1 MRPLRPVRFA
11 ASFSLAS
18 VLASSPGVTLLGG
31 DGSAFAAQSEQDA
44 PAAPA
49 APPAVIPAVIPAAV
63 PAHSAPTPA
72 SLQEPT
78 SELREMVRDRLARS
92 LAARARVV
100 LQREVIFLGVLRNSQ
115 VLMKSALELAPDNP
129 FIWRLALDLAAML
142 EDGDASAD
150 TWFSDGLAKL
160 SKLEPDDEV
169 LRLRRVMDAID
180 ERQTA
185 EARVEASKAML
196 TPAAIAQ
203 LGRRVAAR
211 VAFDLAALSR
221 RTGDGQAFEKYLL
234 FALELD
240 PFFPEATETAAGYFR
255 MNAPTVVD
263 EVHAMRDATLA
274 NPSRSTVALGLAEL
288 CLQQGAYRAAASIL
302 DIAYRMQQTRGPD
315 EDVDALLSDFII
327 ALWGTGRI
335 NNAFSYA
342 RQRTEQLDNALL
354 QEIEKQGMAT
364 SAAERAT
371 VHLPP
376 TPTLATTIAALS
388 TAVDAKPSP
397 IVVANAAFA
406 FDTMIAQVKKR
417 NSAPQLAA
425 SLALDS
431 AFVQLWLGWS
441 VAKSMDAMAKQAAE
455 KPPEKSVEKPLEKP
469 ADESASKLAATKQTD
484 NSGEKAQSLIAA
496 AVAYEPLTDETRAR
510 FDGWIALRTRDAAKA
525 KAILAPIAA
534 NDLASKLGLA
544 LACDDLGETKEA
556 ARLLLEIARA
566 TPSTAVGLWSRS
578 RLYQL
583 IGATPVILPQAE
595 EIETAAELPRG
606 FLKLMN
612 DGSASMLLRVTPRE
626 IEARPWDPLIFDIEL
641 TNRSAWPL
649 SIGPDGPIKDSTTI
663 TASLNVPGEMPRPP
677 QIVLVSID
685 QKFVID
691 PGETLKIPVDI
702 SVTDAS
708 AALREDAL
716 SGAFISLHSIINWR
730 TTSVGFEPSPYGIEV
745 ESPVVHVS
753 GERVTR
759 EWVERVLTQ
768 LRDLNQ
774 VPNPENIALIASAI
788 VRKAAF
794 PALVPADAGAL
805 LDEAGPLLADAAK
818 RLWPEARAWLIF
830 ACPKGKRIDATPD
843 SKDLLDMVAPGGG
856 ETAAT
861 VPELEALDAVL
872 REDESPLVRVSWIA
886 VRTRRPEDPVLVQS
900 LSSTNA
906 LTRGFAEDCKQWMIE
921 ARDERAKQ
929 LNLKK

>member
-1 MRPLRPVRFA
+1 
-11 ASFSLAS
+11 
-18 VLASSPGVTLLGG
+18 
-31 DGSAFAAQSEQDA
+31 
-44 PAAPA
+44 
-49 APPAVIPAVIPAAV
+49 
-63 PAHSAPTPA
+63 
-72 SLQEPT
+72 
-78 SELREMVRDRLARS
+78 MVRDRLARS

-115 VLMKSALELAPDNP
+115 ALMKSALELAPDNP
-129 FIWRLALDLAAML
+129 FIWRLAIDLAAML
-142 EDGDASAD
+142 EDGDAGAD
-150 TWFSDGLAKL
+150 TWLSDGLAKL

-240 PFFPEATETAAGYFR
+240 PYFPEATETAAGYFR

-315 EDVDALLSDFII
+315 ENVDALLSDFII

-335 NNAFSYA
+335 DNAFSYA
-342 RQRTEQLDNALL
+342 KQRTEQLDSALL

-388 TAVDAKPSP
+388 TAVDVKPSP

-406 FDTMIAQVKKR
+406 FDTMIAQAKKR
-417 NSAPQLAA
+417 NAAPQLAA

-455 KPPEKSVEKPLEKP
+455 KPPEKSVEKP

-484 NSGEKAQSLIAA
+484 NSVEKAQSLIAA

-544 LACDDLGETKEA
+544 LACDELGETKEA

-578 RLYQL
+578 RRYQL

-753 GERVTR
+753 GERLTR

-843 SKDLLDMVAPGGG
+843 SKDLLDMVAPGGA

-872 REDESPLVRVSWIA
+872 REDESPLVRISWIA
-886 VRTRRPEDPVLVQS
+886 VRARRPEDLVLVQS
-900 LSSTNA
+900 LSSTDA

>member
-1 MRPLRPVRFA
+1 
-11 ASFSLAS
+11 
-18 VLASSPGVTLLGG
+18 
-31 DGSAFAAQSEQDA
+31 
-44 PAAPA
+44 
-49 APPAVIPAVIPAAV
+49 
-63 PAHSAPTPA
+63 
-72 SLQEPT
+72 
-78 SELREMVRDRLARS
+78 MVRDRLARS

-115 VLMKSALELAPDNP
+115 ALMKSALELAPDNP
-129 FIWRLALDLAAML
+129 FIWRLAIDLAAML
-142 EDGDASAD
+142 EDGDAGAD
-150 TWFSDGLAKL
+150 TWLSDGLAKL

-240 PFFPEATETAAGYFR
+240 PYFPEATETAAGYFR

-263 EVHAMRDATLA
+263 EVHAMRDAALA

-315 EDVDALLSDFII
+315 ENVDALLSDFII

-335 NNAFSYA
+335 DNAFSHA
-342 RQRTEQLDNALL
+342 KQRTEQLDSALL

-388 TAVDAKPSP
+388 TAVDVKPSP

-417 NSAPQLAA
+417 NAAPQLAA

-441 VAKSMDAMAKQAAE
+441 VAKSMDAMAKQDA
-455 KPPEKSVEKPLEKP
+455 EKP
-469 ADESASKLAATKQTD
+469 ADESATKLAATKQTD
-484 NSGEKAQSLIAA
+484 NSVEKAQSLIAA

-544 LACDDLGETKEA
+544 LACDELGETKEA

-595 EIETAAELPRG
+595 EVETAAELPRG

-626 IEARPWDPLIFDIEL
+626 IEARPWDALIFDIEL

-753 GERVTR
+753 GERLTR

-872 REDESPLVRVSWIA
+872 REDESPLVRISWIA
-886 VRTRRPEDPVLVQS
+886 VRARRPEDLVLVQS
-900 LSSTNA
+900 LSSTDA

>member
-1 MRPLRPVRFA
+1 
-11 ASFSLAS
+11 
-18 VLASSPGVTLLGG
+18 
-31 DGSAFAAQSEQDA
+31 
-44 PAAPA
+44 
-49 APPAVIPAVIPAAV
+49 
-63 PAHSAPTPA
+63 
-72 SLQEPT
+72 
-78 SELREMVRDRLARS
+78 MVRDRLARS

-455 KPPEKSVEKPLEKP
+455 KP
-469 ADESASKLAATKQTD
+469 ADESVSKQSAEQSDKQSD
-484 NSGEKAQSLIAA
+484 KSVEKAQSLIAA

>member
-18 VLASSPGVTLLGG
+18 VLASSPGVTLLSG
-31 DGSAFAAQSEQDA
+31 DGSAFAARSEQDA

-455 KPPEKSVEKPLEKP
+455 KP
-469 ADESASKLAATKQTD
+469 ADESVSKQSAEQSDKQSD
-484 NSGEKAQSLIAA
+484 KSVEKAQSLIAA

>member
-31 DGSAFAAQSEQDA
+31 DGSASAARSQQDA

-49 APPAVIPAVIPAAV
+49 APPAVIPAAV
-63 PAHSAPTPA
+63 PAHGAPTPP
-72 SLQEPT
+72 SVQEPT
-78 SELREMVRDRLARS
+78 AELREMVRDRLARS

-115 VLMKSALELAPDNP
+115 ALMKSALELAPNNP
-129 FIWRLALDLAAML
+129 FIWRLAIDLAAVL

-150 TWFSDGLAKL
+150 TWLSDGLAKL

-240 PFFPEATETAAGYFR
+240 PYFPEATETAAGYFR

-315 EDVDALLSDFII
+315 ENVDALLSDFII

-335 NNAFSYA
+335 DNAFSHA
-342 RQRTEQLDNALL
+342 KQRTEQLDNALL

-376 TPTLATTIAALS
+376 TPTLAATIAALS
-388 TAVDAKPSP
+388 TAVDLKPSP

-417 NSAPQLAA
+417 NAAPQLAA

-455 KPPEKSVEKPLEKP
+455 KPPEKAAEKP

-484 NSGEKAQSLIAA
+484 NSVEKAQSLIAA

-525 KAILAPIAA
+525 KTILAPIAA

-753 GERVTR
+753 GERLTR
-759 EWVERVLTQ
+759 EWVERALTQ

-843 SKDLLDMVAPGGG
+843 SKDLLDMVAPNGG

-872 REDESPLVRVSWIA
+872 REDESPLVRISWIA
-886 VRTRRPEDPVLVQS
+886 VRARRPEDLVLVQS
-900 LSSTNA
+900 LSSTDA

>member
-1 MRPLRPVRFA
+1 MRPLRPVRIA

-31 DGSAFAAQSEQDA
+31 DGSASAAWSQQDA
-44 PAAPA
+44 PAAPV
-49 APPAVIPAVIPAAV
+49 APPAAV
-63 PAHSAPTPA
+63 PAHGAPTPP
-72 SLQEPT
+72 SLLEPT

-115 VLMKSALELAPDNP
+115 ALMKSALELAPDNP
-129 FIWRLALDLAAML
+129 FIWRLAIDLAAML
-142 EDGDASAD
+142 EDGDAGAD
-150 TWFSDGLAKL
+150 TWLSDGLAKL

-240 PFFPEATETAAGYFR
+240 PYFPEATETAAGYFR

-315 EDVDALLSDFII
+315 ENVDALLSDFII

-335 NNAFSYA
+335 DNAFSHA
-342 RQRTEQLDNALL
+342 KQRTEQLDSALL

-388 TAVDAKPSP
+388 TAVDVKPSP

-406 FDTMIAQVKKR
+406 FDTMIAQAKKR
-417 NSAPQLAA
+417 NAAPQLAA

-441 VAKSMDAMAKQAAE
+441 VAKSMDAMAKQDA
-455 KPPEKSVEKPLEKP
+455 EKP
-469 ADESASKLAATKQTD
+469 ADESATKLAATKQTD
-484 NSGEKAQSLIAA
+484 NSVEKAQSLIAA

-544 LACDDLGETKEA
+544 LACDELGETKEA

-595 EIETAAELPRG
+595 EVETAAELPRG

-753 GERVTR
+753 GERLTR

-843 SKDLLDMVAPGGG
+843 SKDLLDMVAAGGA

-872 REDESPLVRVSWIA
+872 REDQSPLVRISWIA
-886 VRTRRPEDPVLVQS
+886 VRARRPEDLVLVQS
-900 LSSTNA
+900 LSSTDA

>member
-1 MRPLRPVRFA
+1 
-11 ASFSLAS
+11 
-18 VLASSPGVTLLGG
+18 
-31 DGSAFAAQSEQDA
+31 
-44 PAAPA
+44 
-49 APPAVIPAVIPAAV
+49 
-63 PAHSAPTPA
+63 
-72 SLQEPT
+72 
-78 SELREMVRDRLARS
+78 MVRDRLARS

-115 VLMKSALELAPDNP
+115 ALMKSALELAPDNP
-129 FIWRLALDLAAML
+129 FIWRLAIDLAAML
-142 EDGDASAD
+142 EDGDAGAD
-150 TWFSDGLAKL
+150 TWLSDGLAKL

-240 PFFPEATETAAGYFR
+240 PYFPEATETAAGYFR

-315 EDVDALLSDFII
+315 ENVDALLSDFII

-335 NNAFSYA
+335 DNAFSHA
-342 RQRTEQLDNALL
+342 KQRTEQLDSALL

-388 TAVDAKPSP
+388 TAVDVKPSP

-406 FDTMIAQVKKR
+406 FDTMIAQAKKR
-417 NSAPQLAA
+417 NAAPQLAA

-441 VAKSMDAMAKQAAE
+441 VAKSMDAMAKQDA
-455 KPPEKSVEKPLEKP
+455 EKP
-469 ADESASKLAATKQTD
+469 ADESATKLAATKQTD
-484 NSGEKAQSLIAA
+484 NSVEKAQSLIAA

-544 LACDDLGETKEA
+544 LACDELGETKEA

-612 DGSASMLLRVTPRE
+612 DGSASMLPRVTPRE

-753 GERVTR
+753 GERLTR

-843 SKDLLDMVAPGGG
+843 SKDLLDMVAAGGA

-872 REDESPLVRVSWIA
+872 REDQSPLVRISWIA
-886 VRTRRPEDPVLVQS
+886 VRARRPEDLVLVQS
-900 LSSTNA
+900 LSSTDA

>member
-1 MRPLRPVRFA
+1 
-11 ASFSLAS
+11 
-18 VLASSPGVTLLGG
+18 
-31 DGSAFAAQSEQDA
+31 
-44 PAAPA
+44 
-49 APPAVIPAVIPAAV
+49 
-63 PAHSAPTPA
+63 
-72 SLQEPT
+72 
-78 SELREMVRDRLARS
+78 MVRDRLARS

-455 KPPEKSVEKPLEKP
+455 KP
-469 ADESASKLAATKQTD
+469 ADESVSKQSAEQSDKQSD
-484 NSGEKAQSLIAA
+484 KSVEKAQSLIAA
-496 AVAYEPLTDETRAR
+496 AVAFEPLTDETRAR

>member
-18 VLASSPGVTLLGG
+18 VLASSPGVTLLSG
-31 DGSAFAAQSEQDA
+31 DGSAFAARSEQDA

-49 APPAVIPAVIPAAV
+49 APPAVVPAAVPAAV
-63 PAHSAPTPA
+63 PAHGAPTPP
-72 SLQEPT
+72 SLLEPT

-115 VLMKSALELAPDNP
+115 ALMKSALELAPNNP
-129 FIWRLALDLAAML
+129 FIWRLAIDLAAVL

-150 TWFSDGLAKL
+150 TWLSDGLAKL

-240 PFFPEATETAAGYFR
+240 PYFPEATETAAGYFR

-302 DIAYRMQQTRGPD
+302 EIAYRMQQTRGPD

-335 NNAFSYA
+335 DNAFSHA
-342 RQRTEQLDNALL
+342 KQRTEQLDNALL

-376 TPTLATTIAALS
+376 TPTLAATIAALS
-388 TAVDAKPSP
+388 TAVDLKPSP

-417 NSAPQLAA
+417 NAAPQLAA

-484 NSGEKAQSLIAA
+484 NSVEKAQSLIAA

-753 GERVTR
+753 GERLTR
-759 EWVERVLTQ
+759 EWVERALTQ

>member
-1 MRPLRPVRFA
+1 
-11 ASFSLAS
+11 
-18 VLASSPGVTLLGG
+18 
-31 DGSAFAAQSEQDA
+31 
-44 PAAPA
+44 
-49 APPAVIPAVIPAAV
+49 
-63 PAHSAPTPA
+63 
-72 SLQEPT
+72 
-78 SELREMVRDRLARS
+78 MVRDRLARS
-92 LAARARVV
+92 FAARARVV

-129 FIWRLALDLAAML
+129 FIWRLAIDLAAML
-142 EDGDASAD
+142 EDGDAGAD
-150 TWFSDGLAKL
+150 TWLSDGLAKL

-315 EDVDALLSDFII
+315 ENVDALLSDFII

-335 NNAFSYA
+335 DNAFSHA
-342 RQRTEQLDNALL
+342 KQRTEQLDSALL

-388 TAVDAKPSP
+388 TAVDVKPSP

-406 FDTMIAQVKKR
+406 FDTMIAQAKKR
-417 NSAPQLAA
+417 NAAPQLAA

-441 VAKSMDAMAKQAAE
+441 VAKSMDAMAKQDAE
-455 KPPEKSVEKPLEKP
+455 KAAEKP
-469 ADESASKLAATKQTD
+469 ADESATKLAATKQTD
-484 NSGEKAQSLIAA
+484 NSVEKAQSLIAA

-544 LACDDLGETKEA
+544 LACDELGETKEA

-708 AALREDAL
+708 AALRDDAL

-753 GERVTR
+753 GERLTR

-872 REDESPLVRVSWIA
+872 REDESPLVRISWIA
-886 VRTRRPEDPVLVQS
+886 VRARRPEDLVLVQS

>member
-44 PAAPA
+44 PAVPA

-72 SLQEPT
+72 SVQEPT

-342 RQRTEQLDNALL
+342 KQRTEQLDNALL

-417 NSAPQLAA
+417 NSASQLAA

-455 KPPEKSVEKPLEKP
+455 KP
-469 ADESASKLAATKQTD
+469 ADESASKQSAEQSDKQSD
-484 NSGEKAQSLIAA
+484 KQPDKSVEKAQSLIAA
-496 AVAYEPLTDETRAR
+496 AVAYEPLTDDTRAR
-510 FDGWIALRTRDAAKA
+510 FDGWIALRSRDAAKA
-525 KAILAPIAA
+525 KTILAPIAA

-626 IEARPWDPLIFDIEL
+626 IEARPWDALIFDIEL

-649 SIGPDGPIKDSTTI
+649 SIGPEGPIKDSTTI

-759 EWVERVLTQ
+759 AWVERVLTQ

-886 VRTRRPEDPVLVQS
+886 VRTRRPEDPMLVQS
-900 LSSTNA
+900 LSSTDA
-906 LTRGFAEDCKQWMIE
+906 LTRGFAEDCKQWMVE

>member
-31 DGSAFAAQSEQDA
+31 DGSAFAARSQQDA
-44 PAAPA
+44 PAAPV
-49 APPAVIPAVIPAAV
+49 APPAVIPAAV
-63 PAHSAPTPA
+63 PAHSAPTPP
-72 SLQEPT
+72 SVQEPT

-115 VLMKSALELAPDNP
+115 ALMKSALELAPNNP
-129 FIWRLALDLAAML
+129 FIWRLAIDLAAML
-142 EDGDASAD
+142 EDGDAGAD
-150 TWFSDGLAKL
+150 TWLSDGLAKL

-169 LRLRRVMDAID
+169 LRLRRVMGAID

-240 PFFPEATETAAGYFR
+240 PYFPEATETAAGYFR

-315 EDVDALLSDFII
+315 ENVDALLSDFII

-335 NNAFSYA
+335 DNAFSHA
-342 RQRTEQLDNALL
+342 KQRTEQLDSALL

-376 TPTLATTIAALS
+376 TPTLAATIAALS
-388 TAVDAKPSP
+388 TAVDLKPSP
-397 IVVANAAFA
+397 VVVANAAFA

-455 KPPEKSVEKPLEKP
+455 KPPEKAAEKP

-484 NSGEKAQSLIAA
+484 NSVEKAQSLIAA

-649 SIGPDGPIKDSTTI
+649 SIGPDGPIKDSTTV

-753 GERVTR
+753 GERLTR
-759 EWVERVLTQ
+759 EWVERALTQ

-872 REDESPLVRVSWIA
+872 REDESPLVRISWIA
-886 VRTRRPEDPVLVQS
+886 VRTRRPEDPMLVQS
-900 LSSTNA
+900 LSSTDA

>member
-31 DGSAFAAQSEQDA
+31 DGSASAARSQQDA

-49 APPAVIPAVIPAAV
+49 APPAVIPAAV
-63 PAHSAPTPA
+63 PAHGAPTPP
-72 SLQEPT
+72 SVQEPT
-78 SELREMVRDRLARS
+78 AELREMVRDRLARS

-115 VLMKSALELAPDNP
+115 ALMKSALELAPNNP
-129 FIWRLALDLAAML
+129 FIWRLAIDLAAVL

-150 TWFSDGLAKL
+150 TWLSDGLAKL

-169 LRLRRVMDAID
+169 LRLHRVMDAID

-211 VAFDLAALSR
+211 VAFDLAALYR

-240 PFFPEATETAAGYFR
+240 PYFPEATETAAGYFR

-315 EDVDALLSDFII
+315 ENVDALLSDFII

-335 NNAFSYA
+335 DNAFSHA
-342 RQRTEQLDNALL
+342 KQRTEQLDSALL

-376 TPTLATTIAALS
+376 TPTLAATIAALS
-388 TAVDAKPSP
+388 TAVDLKPSP

-417 NSAPQLAA
+417 NAAPQLAA

-469 ADESASKLAATKQTD
+469 ADESASK
-484 NSGEKAQSLIAA
+484 
-496 AVAYEPLTDETRAR
+496 
-510 FDGWIALRTRDAAKA
+510 
-525 KAILAPIAA
+525 
-534 NDLASKLGLA
+534 
-544 LACDDLGETKEA
+544 
-556 ARLLLEIARA
+556 
-566 TPSTAVGLWSRS
+566 
-578 RLYQL
+578 
-583 IGATPVILPQAE
+583 
-595 EIETAAELPRG
+595 
-606 FLKLMN
+606 
-612 DGSASMLLRVTPRE
+612 
-626 IEARPWDPLIFDIEL
+626 
-641 TNRSAWPL
+641 
-649 SIGPDGPIKDSTTI
+649 
-663 TASLNVPGEMPRPP
+663 
-677 QIVLVSID
+677 
-685 QKFVID
+685 
-691 PGETLKIPVDI
+691 
-702 SVTDAS
+702 
-708 AALREDAL
+708 
-716 SGAFISLHSIINWR
+716 
-730 TTSVGFEPSPYGIEV
+730 
-745 ESPVVHVS
+745 
-753 GERVTR
+753 
-759 EWVERVLTQ
+759 
-768 LRDLNQ
+768 
-774 VPNPENIALIASAI
+774 
-788 VRKAAF
+788 
-794 PALVPADAGAL
+794 
-805 LDEAGPLLADAAK
+805 
-818 RLWPEARAWLIF
+818 
-830 ACPKGKRIDATPD
+830 
-843 SKDLLDMVAPGGG
+843 
-856 ETAAT
+856 
-861 VPELEALDAVL
+861 
-872 REDESPLVRVSWIA
+872 
-886 VRTRRPEDPVLVQS
+886 
-900 LSSTNA
+900 
-906 LTRGFAEDCKQWMIE
+906 
-921 ARDERAKQ
+921 
-929 LNLKK
+929 

>member
-1 MRPLRPVRFA
+1 MRPLRPVRIA

-31 DGSAFAAQSEQDA
+31 DGSASAAWSQQDA
-44 PAAPA
+44 PAAPV
-49 APPAVIPAVIPAAV
+49 APPAAV
-63 PAHSAPTPA
+63 PAHGAPTPP
-72 SLQEPT
+72 SLLEPT

-115 VLMKSALELAPDNP
+115 ALMKSALELAPDNP
-129 FIWRLALDLAAML
+129 FIWRLAIDLAAML
-142 EDGDASAD
+142 EDGDAGAD
-150 TWFSDGLAKL
+150 TWLSDGLAKL

-240 PFFPEATETAAGYFR
+240 PYFPEATETAAGYFR

-263 EVHAMRDATLA
+263 EVHAMRDAALA

-315 EDVDALLSDFII
+315 ENVDALLSDFII

-335 NNAFSYA
+335 DNAFSHA
-342 RQRTEQLDNALL
+342 KQRTEQLDSALL

-388 TAVDAKPSP
+388 TAVDVKPSP

-406 FDTMIAQVKKR
+406 FDTMIAQAKKR
-417 NSAPQLAA
+417 NAAPQLAA

-455 KPPEKSVEKPLEKP
+455 KPPEKSVEKP

-484 NSGEKAQSLIAA
+484 NSVEKAQSLIAA

-544 LACDDLGETKEA
+544 LACDELGETKEA

-626 IEARPWDPLIFDIEL
+626 IEARPWDALIFDIEL

-753 GERVTR
+753 GERLTR

-872 REDESPLVRVSWIA
+872 REDQSPLVRISWIA
-886 VRTRRPEDPVLVQS
+886 VRARRPEDLVLVQS
-900 LSSTNA
+900 LSSTDA

>member
-1 MRPLRPVRFA
+1 
-11 ASFSLAS
+11 
-18 VLASSPGVTLLGG
+18 
-31 DGSAFAAQSEQDA
+31 
-44 PAAPA
+44 
-49 APPAVIPAVIPAAV
+49 
-63 PAHSAPTPA
+63 
-72 SLQEPT
+72 
-78 SELREMVRDRLARS
+78 MVRDRLARS

-115 VLMKSALELAPDNP
+115 ALMKSALELAPDNP
-129 FIWRLALDLAAML
+129 FIWRLAIDLAAML
-142 EDGDASAD
+142 EDGDAGAD
-150 TWFSDGLAKL
+150 TWLSDGLAKL

-240 PFFPEATETAAGYFR
+240 PYFPEATETAAGYFR

-263 EVHAMRDATLA
+263 EVHAMRDAALA

-315 EDVDALLSDFII
+315 ENVDALLSDFII

-335 NNAFSYA
+335 DNAFSHA
-342 RQRTEQLDNALL
+342 KQRTEQLDSALL

-388 TAVDAKPSP
+388 TAVDVKPSP

-417 NSAPQLAA
+417 NAAPQLAA

-441 VAKSMDAMAKQAAE
+441 VAKSMDAMAKQDA
-455 KPPEKSVEKPLEKP
+455 EKP
-469 ADESASKLAATKQTD
+469 ADESATKLAATKQTD
-484 NSGEKAQSLIAA
+484 NSVEKAQSLIAA

-544 LACDDLGETKEA
+544 LACDELGETKEA

-595 EIETAAELPRG
+595 EVETAAELPRG

-626 IEARPWDPLIFDIEL
+626 IEARPWDALIFDIEL

-753 GERVTR
+753 GERLTR

-843 SKDLLDMVAPGGG
+843 SKDLLDMVAAGGG

-872 REDESPLVRVSWIA
+872 REDESPLVRISWIA
-886 VRTRRPEDPVLVQS
+886 VRARRPEDLVLVQS
-900 LSSTNA
+900 LSSTDA

>member
-1 MRPLRPVRFA
+1 MRPLRPVRIA

-31 DGSAFAAQSEQDA
+31 DGSASAAWSQQDA
-44 PAAPA
+44 PAAPV
-49 APPAVIPAVIPAAV
+49 APPAVVPAVIPAAAPAAV
-63 PAHSAPTPA
+63 PAHGAPTPP
-72 SLQEPT
+72 SLLEPT

-115 VLMKSALELAPDNP
+115 ALMKSALELAPDNP
-129 FIWRLALDLAAML
+129 FIWRLAIDLAAML
-142 EDGDASAD
+142 EDGDAGAD
-150 TWFSDGLAKL
+150 TWLSDGLAKL

-240 PFFPEATETAAGYFR
+240 PYFPEATETAAGYFR

-315 EDVDALLSDFII
+315 ENVDALLSDFII

-335 NNAFSYA
+335 DNAFSHA
-342 RQRTEQLDNALL
+342 KQRTEQLDSALL

-388 TAVDAKPSP
+388 TAVDVKPSP

-406 FDTMIAQVKKR
+406 FDTMIAQAKKR
-417 NSAPQLAA
+417 NAAPQLAA

-441 VAKSMDAMAKQAAE
+441 VAKSMDAMAKQDA
-455 KPPEKSVEKPLEKP
+455 EKP
-469 ADESASKLAATKQTD
+469 ADESATKLAATKQTD
-484 NSGEKAQSLIAA
+484 NSVEKAQSLIAA

-544 LACDDLGETKEA
+544 LACDELGETKEA

-595 EIETAAELPRG
+595 EVETAAELPRG

-753 GERVTR
+753 GERLTR

-843 SKDLLDMVAPGGG
+843 SKDLLDMVAAGGA

-872 REDESPLVRVSWIA
+872 REDQSPLVRISWIA
-886 VRTRRPEDPVLVQS
+886 VRARRPEDLVLVQS
-900 LSSTNA
+900 LSSTDA